1 MEETPAINHDA
12 LVNILSSF
20 KAEICSELK
29 EYRKQFDEFK
39 LALEGIPVT
48 TNEDAVSIAT
58 DVSAALGVVLR
69 AEDVMAAHRVPT
81 FRPRA
86 APPLVVQLRDRRMK
100 ETIVAA
106 YKKKKELKAS
116 EINKVFTNNKVYV
129 NDHLTP
135 ETKNLLRL
143 TKEKSRQ
150 WKIINSLTGTNNRN
164 NIETLTLDSGRV
176 LNDSQEIADEIN
188 KYLVNVHKQL
198 IDNNSPCR
206 SGGGQGSATLPRSRL
221 DNLHLNIPSQ
231 QRAELFDKSFHVMA
245 CRLCRAFLPQTITPI
260 GSRSRFVPKL
270 KDMYLERL
278 AEAGGIANIPVAV
291 TETTHRPG
299 WIVYSPL
306 LFSGSRCLARTA
318 HKTAKQSL

>member
-1 MEETPAINHDA
+1 MSGLCVICNQKISSEEVIVCIGNCGRVFHYECASERYASLKTRGSKKEWTCDDCRPKQLTSATKNVGMEETPATNHDA
-12 LVNILSSF
+12 LLSENY
-20 KAEICSELK
+20 KDLKKENKELK
-29 EYRKQFDEFK
+29 DSNKVLCEEVNSLKTRVRLAEQYSRKCNVEIQ
-39 LALEGIPVT
+39 GIPVT
-48 TNEDAVSIAT
+48 TNEDAVSLAT
-58 DVSAALGVVLR
+58 DVGAALGVVLSV
-69 AEDVMAAHRVPT
+69 EDVMAAHRVPT

-135 ETKNLLRL
+135 ETKHLLRL

-188 KYLVNVHKQL
+188 KYLVNEWWGTGVSH
-198 IDNNSPCR
+198 
-206 SGGGQGSATLPRSRL
+206 SAKKPIRQSACK
-221 DNLHLNIPSQ
+221 HSIP
-231 QRAELFDKSFHVMA
+231 
-245 CRLCRAFLPQTITPI
+245 T
-260 GSRSRFVPKL
+260 
-270 KDMYLERL
+270 
-278 AEAGGIANIPVAV
+278 AV
-291 TETTHRPG
+291 ILYT
-299 WIVYSPL
+299 
-306 LFSGSRCLARTA
+306 CN
-318 HKTAKQSL
+318 

>member
-1 MEETPAINHDA
+1 MSGLCVICNQKISSEEVIVCIGNCGRVFHYECASERYASLKTRGSKKEWTCDDCRPKQLTSATKNVGMEETPATNHDA
-12 LVNILSSF
+12 LVNILNSF

-48 TNEDAVSIAT
+48 TNEDAVSLAT
-58 DVSAALGVVLR
+58 DVGAALGVVLS

-150 WKIINSLTGTNNRN
+150 EWWGTGV
-164 NIETLTLDSGRV
+164 S
-176 LNDSQEIADEIN
+176 
-188 KYLVNVHKQL
+188 H
-198 IDNNSPCR
+198 
-206 SGGGQGSATLPRSRL
+206 SAKKPVRQSACK
-221 DNLHLNIPSQ
+221 HSIP
-231 QRAELFDKSFHVMA
+231 
-245 CRLCRAFLPQTITPI
+245 T
-260 GSRSRFVPKL
+260 
-270 KDMYLERL
+270 
-278 AEAGGIANIPVAV
+278 AV
-291 TETTHRPG
+291 ILYT
-299 WIVYSPL
+299 
-306 LFSGSRCLARTA
+306 CN
-318 HKTAKQSL
+318 